1 MRGRKRVEKTKE
13 WGDLIRDN
21 LRMARR
27 NAGYTQKEASRI
39 LGYSCSAI
47 GNLEGGRKIF
57 PRFAFFFKMCELYG
71 VTPEEMFH
79 GRTEPKK
86 REEKN

>member
-1 MRGRKRVEKTKE
+1 MSEKTDE
-13 WGDLIRDN
+13 WVDLIHDN

-47 GNLEGGRKIF
+47 GNLEGGRMIF

-71 VTPEEMFH
+71 GTPEEMFS
-79 GRTEPKK
+79 GRIEPKE
-86 REEKN
+86 RGGNEL